1 MKGKNV
7 NLLLNKTAL
16 VFGGGSIGGEIN
28 NGLATA
34 LTYAREGA
42 NVVIVDMNQ
51 DAVDGAVQRIVD
63 DLTALGLQP
72 AVLGIVGNVTDDAE
86 VSAAVAATVQRF
98 GRIDV
103 LHNNVGIA
111 RMGGPIEQPIDE
123 WNLMLNVNLTSVFLT
138 CKHVL
143 PHMVAQGSG
152 SIINVGSVGGMR
164 YIGYNYPSYS
174 ATKGAVTQFT
184 QNLALEYAAQG
195 IRANTIA
202 PGYINTPMIY
212 KQISGAYDT
221 VEEMVA
227 ARDALSPTG
236 RMGTSFDVAN
246 AALFLASD
254 ESRYVN
260 GVCLPVDG
268 GLVQSSAPPA
278 HAQ

>member
-1 MKGKNV
+1 MNR
-7 NLLLNKTAL
+7 LLNKTCL
-16 VFGGGSIGGEIN
+16 VFGGGSVGGEIN

-42 NVVIVDMNQ
+42 NVVVVDMSPE
-51 DAVDGAVQRIVD
+51 AVDGAVQRITD
-63 DLTALGLQP
+63 ELTAAGMEP
-72 AVLGIVGNVTDDAE
+72 AVLGIAGNVTDDGD
-86 VSAAVAATVQRF
+86 VQAAVDATLARF

-111 RMGGPIEQPIDE
+111 RMGGPVEQPIEE
-123 WNLMLNVNLTSVFLT
+123 WNLMLNVNLTSIFLT
-138 CKHVL
+138 CKYVL
-143 PHMVAQGSG
+143 PHMVARGSG
-152 SIINVGSVGGMR
+152 SIVNVGSVGGMR

-184 QNLALEYAAQG
+184 QNVALEYAAQG

-212 KQISGAYDT
+212 KQISGAYET

-236 RMGTSFDVAN
+236 KMGTSFDVAN

-254 ESRYVN
+254 ESRYIN
-260 GVCLPVDG
+260 GICLPVDG

>member
-1 MKGKNV
+1 MNR
-7 NLLLNKTAL
+7 LHNKTCL

-28 NGLATA
+28 NGLAA
-34 LTYAREGA
+34 AITYAREGA
-42 NVVIVDMNQ
+42 RVAIVDNNEA
-51 DAVDGAVQRIVD
+51 AVSGGVERIREECD
-63 DLTALGLQP
+63 ALGLT
-72 AVLGIVGNVTDDAE
+72 AEVIGLVGDVTDDAS
-86 VSAAVAATVQRF
+86 VRAAVDATLAEFQV
-98 GRIDV
+98 IDV

-111 RMGGPIEQPIDE
+111 RMGGPIEQSMEE
-123 WNLMLNVNLTSVFLT
+123 WNLTINVNLTSVFLT

-143 PHMVAQGSG
+143 PHMLERGTG
-152 SIINVGSVGGMR
+152 SIINIGSVGGMR

-184 QNLALEYAAQG
+184 QNLALEYASKG

-212 KQISGAYDT
+212 KQISSAYDT

-236 RMGTSFDVAN
+236 KMGDSFDVAN

-254 ESRYVN
+254 ESRYIN
-260 GVCLPVDG
+260 GICLPVDG

-278 HAQ
+278 

>member
-1 MKGKNV
+1 MNR
-7 NLLLNKTAL
+7 LQNKTCL
-16 VFGGGSIGGEIN
+16 IFGGGSVGGEIT
-28 NGLATA
+28 NGLAA
-34 LTYAREGA
+34 AIVYAREGA
-42 NVVIVDMNQ
+42 NVSIVDLSE
-51 DAVDGAVQRIVD
+51 DAVRDGLSRIRTECEAPGIDERLLGFVGDATEDASVRNAVER
-63 DLTALGLQP
+63 T
-72 AVLGIVGNVTDDAE
+72 
-86 VSAAVAATVQRF
+86 VARF

-111 RMGGPIEQPIDE
+111 RMGGPVEQSLDE
-123 WNLMLNVNLTSVFLT
+123 WNLVMNVNLTSMFLS

-143 PHMVAQGSG
+143 PVMLEQGSG
-152 SIINVGSVGGMR
+152 SIVNIGSIGGMR

-174 ATKGAVTQFT
+174 ASKGAVAQFT
-184 QNLALEYAAQG
+184 QNLALEYASRG

-212 KQISGAYDT
+212 RQISSAYET

-236 RMGTSFDVAN
+236 RMGDSFDVAN

-260 GVCLPVDG
+260 GICLPVDG
-268 GLVQSSAPPA
+268 GLVQSAAPPSA
-278 HAQ
+278 DRS